1 VARRHGKPGTFILP
15 LTESVNDLPPASV
28 YTVAMETKHAP
39 LFMKESWSL
48 GLVVFSLLYAAAVIL
63 LLH

>member
-1 VARRHGKPGTFILP
+1 
-15 LTESVNDLPPASV
+15 
-28 YTVAMETKHAP
+28 METKHAP